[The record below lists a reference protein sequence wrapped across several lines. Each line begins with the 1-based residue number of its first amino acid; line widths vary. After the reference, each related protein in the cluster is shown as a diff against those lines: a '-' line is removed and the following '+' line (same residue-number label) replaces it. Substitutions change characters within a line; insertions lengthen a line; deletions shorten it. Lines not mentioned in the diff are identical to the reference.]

1 MKKNLGRKAV
11 VAALTASMAVLPVVP
26 AFAKSGENV
35 SLDPATVG
43 NVRIWGTTRG
53 ATSVSA
59 LNSAKA
65 DPYASATELFVVSGA
80 EGKYADALSLTTLSD
95 AVNAPVLVTDTADV
109 VSSDVLSK
117 ITSYLKSHSAIKY
130 VTIVG
135 GTQSVSAKA
144 EAAINLAV
152 AGAKT
157 SARVTRIAGDTRYET
172 ARLLAAYT
180 IGSYTSTYE
189 ALRNLRVALVDAE
202 TAAPTYEAAK
212 QKFEA
217 ASAELLNQFAKTREV
232 NANLTAAQKA
242 EKDKIDQLKQD
253 VTGTAASA
261 KESLDKVT
269 AEVAAA
275 NTKRDNAQA
284 LLEEFT
290 KTLDP
295 ALQDKKITEE
305 TTVSA
310 AMSTLTD
317 NEAATKL
324 LIKAKTVEGIS
335 DTSKISELKTK
346 LEALKATAENLA
358 NSKSDE
364 LVAANKNYQAIL
376 ASVESNAQILKD
388 LASLIAKREAAQKA
402 AESQAEAE
410 KHAQKQRDDAAE
422 ALKKAVTSVSQDVVA
437 AQKKLDDAIDSKFTG
452 YKSAI
457 FLADGENY
465 PDALV
470 AGPAAAEKDGIILLT
485 QGASLPSTTTTV
497 LDTASKSNIYTVGTP
512 ATKALPK
519 SYVTRRTAA
528 YAGETRYDTAAA
540 VDADIFGDTKPMAV
554 ASGEHFADAVIAS
567 SYIAQYDGGVLLTRK
582 SDVPVA
588 TRDYLQNKSD
598 RTKSVRVFGGTNRID
613 DATVSTIVA
622 YNGGDQRSPES
633 N

>member
-388 LASLIAKREAAQKA
+388 LASLIAKREAAQKLLRA
-402 AESQAEAE
+402 
-410 KHAQKQRDDAAE
+410 
-422 ALKKAVTSVSQDVVA
+422 
-437 AQKKLDDAIDSKFTG
+437 KLR
-452 YKSAI
+452 
-457 FLADGENY
+457 LRNM
-465 PDALV
+465 
-470 AGPAAAEKDGIILLT
+470 
-485 QGASLPSTTTTV
+485 
-497 LDTASKSNIYTVGTP
+497 
-512 ATKALPK
+512 PK
-519 SYVTRRTAA
+519 SSAT
-528 YAGETRYDTAAA
+528 
-540 VDADIFGDTKPMAV
+540 M
-554 ASGEHFADAVIAS
+554 
-567 SYIAQYDGGVLLTRK
+567 LLK
-582 SDVPVA
+582 H
-588 TRDYLQNKSD
+588 
-598 RTKSVRVFGGTNRID
+598 
-613 DATVSTIVA
+613 
-622 YNGGDQRSPES
+622 
-633 N
+633 